1 MYNFFAYLSRMRNID
16 RWSLM
21 RNTQKENIKEHS
33 FDVVVVAH
41 ALAMIKNTYYGGNV
55 DTGRVVELAAFHEA
69 AEVITGDI
77 ATPIK
82 YYNPKIAHAHKEL
95 EDIATQKLLDML
107 PAELRDSYSEILCHE
122 GNELYEIV
130 KCADKL
136 CAYMK
141 CIEELK
147 SGNSEFE
154 RAAGN
159 ILGKLE
165 SIELPEV
172 RYFME
177 NFLPGYSLTLDELN

>member
-1 MYNFFAYLSRMRNID
+1 MYHFFAYLSRMRNID

-33 FDVVVVAH
+33 FDVVLVAH
-41 ALAMIKNTYYGGNV
+41 ALAMIKNTYYMGNV
-55 DTGRVVELAAFHEA
+55 DTGHVMELAAFHES

-95 EDIATQKLLDML
+95 EQIATQKLLDML
-107 PAELRDSYSEILCHE
+107 PEELKEKYSEILFHE
-122 GNELYEIV
+122 GHELYPII
-130 KCADKL
+130 KSADKI
-136 CAYMK
+136 CAYIK

-147 SGNSEFE
+147 SGNTEFE
-154 RAAGN
+154 RAALN
-159 ILGKLE
+159 IKEKLE
-165 SIELPEV
+165 KSELPEV
-172 RYFME
+172 QYFLK